1 MSSRP
6 LLRGV
11 GGAASCWL
19 LLLAPPI
26 CGELSPR
33 GLASPSLPY
42 DGLACPRGDCVMNE
56 SCAAALLR
64 SGERTLPAAPS
75 SAPSVGD
82 QSILLN
88 EPSRPAE
95 RGVEPGGAGVLEL
108 PSAPRGLNIWPHQ
121 RSASDRRRRWPFFHR
136 KKAPPLPV
144 PVRKTPGGAGTRDL
158 SVCTVP
164 PVCLVPPLW
173 IVCRQGLVCNAGAR
187 YSRILCRIH
196 TRLKI
201 VSHALGTIP
210 TLKSPQTDF
219 ELSDRPKVV
228 EEDGLSGFTHYPD
241 HLILNYPCVQCTR
254 PYPVRTASWAR
265 SLGFRRRPPRA

>member
-121 RSASDRRRRWPFFHR
+121 RSASRWPFFHR
-136 KKAPPLPV
+136 APPSTGTGSKNTGGCRNTR
-144 PVRKTPGGAGTRDL
+144 PVRVHCAASVPGAATMD
-158 SVCTVP
+158 SVP
-164 PVCLVPPLW
+164 P
-173 IVCRQGLVCNAGAR
+173 RFGLQRGSQVFT
-187 YSRILCRIH
+187 YSVQDSP
-196 TRLKI
+196 RLKI
-201 VSHALGTIP
+201 VSHALDTIP
-210 TLKSPQTDF
+210 T
-219 ELSDRPKVV
+219 
-228 EEDGLSGFTHYPD
+228 
-241 HLILNYPCVQCTR
+241 
-254 PYPVRTASWAR
+254 
-265 SLGFRRRPPRA
+265 